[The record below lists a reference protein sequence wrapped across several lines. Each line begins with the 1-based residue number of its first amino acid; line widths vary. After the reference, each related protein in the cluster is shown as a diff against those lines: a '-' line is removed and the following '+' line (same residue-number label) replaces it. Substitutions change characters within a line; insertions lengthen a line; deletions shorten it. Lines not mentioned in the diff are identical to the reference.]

1 MRRGSILLGLAGV
14 LMMSSASCGSDGGSG
29 DSAANTHVGPV
40 SFELPDGIQEA
51 YRDAEREG
59 GWVAEYVDNEESAGA
74 FIGVWRFRETPPSA
88 SAAATEMAV
97 QVRASGTHP
106 GISTSEGGD
115 VDIPGA
121 EDASI
126 VNFTLEDS
134 AENISGRW
142 WMLVDPEQDVAV
154 TVEYYGSDVT
164 EEDLDRFQES
174 LTLDSEQSW

>member
-1 MRRGSILLGLAGV
+1 MPSAVSLRSWLITDIRLPGRHESTGRSRCGLVDRRPSLGL
-14 LMMSSASCGSDGGSG
+14 LWS
-29 DSAANTHVGPV
+29 T
-40 SFELPDGIQEA
+40 
-51 YRDAEREG
+51 
-59 GWVAEYVDNEESAGA
+59 
-74 FIGVWRFRETPPSA
+74 
-88 SAAATEMAV
+88 
-97 QVRASGTHP
+97 ASGTHP